1 LEGLSLK
8 PGQEKMNL
16 KSVAMASGLVLT
28 FAAGA
33 WLSTIMLASPQRSNR
48 EAAVDQAQGQ
58 PTAAVRPPKALP
70 ELPASDSILPPLP
83 PLPEAPVAVPAPV
96 PEVVQAPP
104 VETPA
109 IAAQEQPPSPRVEQA
124 VQPPEPPPP
133 APEPVPP
140 APPPAPVAAEALPA
154 IPEAPPAMVEA
165 APPEPQATPVAE
177 AAPPPTEAI
186 PLMPAAEPEPE
197 IDPGIAALSALVARS
212 HSASAPNASPAPP
225 APPLPVQQ
233 PSPAPSPA
241 SMAAPSVPGPYFT
254 IQVGSFQDPANAAG
268 LARSLGTKGWEAF
281 VVDWTNGSG
290 QVWKVVR
297 VGRYLTE
304 AQAAEAST
312 ELMSAANLRGNVI
325 KVR

>member
-1 LEGLSLK
+1 
-8 PGQEKMNL
+8 MNL

-58 PTAAVRPPKALP
+58 PTAAVRLPKTLP

-83 PLPEAPVAVPAPV
+83 PLPEAPAAMPPPPPAVVHEPRAEPPIVAAQESSPP
-96 PEVVQAPP
+96 PP
-104 VETPA
+104 VEQT
-109 IAAQEQPPSPRVEQA
+109 
-124 VQPPEPPPP
+124 VQPPELPPS
-133 APEPVPP
+133 APEPAPP
-140 APPPAPVAAEALPA
+140 APPPAPVAAETLPA
-154 IPEAPPAMVEA
+154 IPEAPPAMAEA
-165 APPEPQATPVAE
+165 PPPEPQPTSPVAE
-177 AAPPPTEAI
+177 AAPPPTVAI
-186 PLMPAAEPEPE
+186 PLVPAAEQEPEPE

-212 HSASAPNASPAPP
+212 PSASVPNATAAPDVAS
-225 APPLPVQQ
+225 APPLPVPVRQ
-233 PSPAPSPA
+233 PSPPAPAPL
-241 SMAAPSVPGPYFT
+241 AAPSVIGPYFT
-254 IQVGSFQDPANAAG
+254 IQVGSFQDPANAAS

-304 AQAAEAST
+304 AQAAAAST
-312 ELMSAANLRGNVI
+312 ELSSAANLRGNVI

>member
-1 LEGLSLK
+1 
-8 PGQEKMNL
+8 
-16 KSVAMASGLVLT
+16 MASGLVLT

-109 IAAQEQPPSPRVEQA
+109 IAAQEQPPSPQVEQT
-124 VQPPEPPPP
+124 VQPPETTPPQSPPP
-133 APEPVPP
+133 APEPAPP

-154 IPEAPPAMVEA
+154 IPEAPPIIAEA
-165 APPEPQATPVAE
+165 PPPEPQANPVAE
-177 AAPPPTEAI
+177 VAPPPTEAI
-186 PLMPAAEPEPE
+186 PLVPAAEPEPE

-212 HSASAPNASPAPP
+212 PSAPAPNASTAPP
-225 APPLPVQQ
+225 DQQ
-233 PSPAPSPA
+233 PSAPAPSPA
-241 SMAAPSVPGPYFT
+241 PTAAPPVTGPYFT
-254 IQVGSFQDPANAAG
+254 IQVGSFQDPANAAS

-281 VVDWTNGSG
+281 VVDWTNGGG